1 MKTCFLKGQR
11 IIVKVNLKLLANKQ
25 RPLKNLGSNKKKKNK
40 RKKLLLQQLW
50 LKRKRKKR

>member
-1 MKTCFLKGQR
+1 LKTCFLKGQR